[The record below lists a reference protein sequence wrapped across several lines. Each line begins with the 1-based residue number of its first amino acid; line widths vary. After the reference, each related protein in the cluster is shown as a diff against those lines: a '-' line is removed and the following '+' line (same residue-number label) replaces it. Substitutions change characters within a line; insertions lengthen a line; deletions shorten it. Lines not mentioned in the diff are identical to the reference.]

1 MSDDQFDLPEELA
14 ALALKDFGETKE
26 RRSAALLELRARI
39 EALPEPSDRLSDTS
53 DANIIRF
60 LRARK
65 YDIAKAL
72 ESTIKYKHFLDK
84 NLDVVNHTPGL
95 KKLVLLSKDF
105 LEVIRDGIAG
115 KVYVCMRPKKGIAM
129 FTPEL
134 KREHPRAMMMINFW
148 MFDTLSKMPQCQIAG
163 MVILNS
169 FANLTF
175 MDNMALQN
183 MAPMS
188 DQVATFQLFSILG
201 TRLKGAFIF
210 EQPMIMSVIWFLAR
224 PFMSSKV
231 QSRFHLCGSNY
242 DIMAKSV
249 DIDKGILPEDF
260 GGTRTGPVGPN
271 FCVEAAKQIQD

>member
-1 MSDDQFDLPEELA
+1 MSEDQFNLPEELA
-14 ALALKDFGETKE
+14 ALALKDVGETKE
-26 RRSAALLELRARI
+26 RRSAALLELRERI
-39 EALPEPSDRLSDTS
+39 EALPESDRLSDTS

-60 LRARK
+60 IRSRK

-72 ESTIKYKHFLDK
+72 ESSIKYKHFLDK
-84 NLDVVNHTPGL
+84 NPDVVNQPPGL

-105 LEVIRDGIAG
+105 LEVIRDGVAG
-115 KVYVCMRPKKGIAM
+115 KVYVCMRPKKGVSL

-134 KREHPRAMMMINFW
+134 KREYPRAMMIINFW

-169 FANLTF
+169 FANLTL
-175 MDNMALQN
+175 MDNIALQN

-188 DQVATFQLFSILG
+188 GQVATFQLFSILG

-210 EQPMIMSVIWFLAR
+210 EQPFLMTAIWFLAR
-224 PFMSSKV
+224 PFMSAKV

-242 DIMAKSV
+242 EIMLKIV
-249 DIDKGILPEDF
+249 DKGILPEDF
-260 GGTRTGPVGPN
+260 GGTRTGPIGTN
-271 FCVEAAKQIQD
+271 FCVEAAKHLQDS